1 MTLGELFNEA
11 VSTGWITSGEMAW
24 VISNDQYQ
32 YTRAEEAV
40 ARRLSRLIDKGVIEL
55 IQLD

>member
-11 VSTGWITSGEMAW
+11 ISTGWVTSGEMAW

-32 YTRAEEAV
+32 YTRSEASV
-40 ARRLSRLIDKGVIEL
+40 ARRLSRLIDRGVIEL